1 MKWAK
6 GIVEWIDGD
15 TANISVVFSWDAAK
29 AYSRAVWYKQQGF
42 RVRVGGPGVFVLGKM
57 LKGVADE
64 IGGSI
69 KDAVVHHNP
78 LATFASRG
86 CDVGCWFCIVPPMEG
101 SKFTLIPDFPVRPIL
116 CDNNLSGLPV
126 HYQEHIIK
134 RYKDTGVPLLDANS
148 GFDPTAFDEDT
159 YARWKPINKGPWR
172 YAYDETGEREGVYR
186 TCKILK
192 DVPPNL
198 KRVYVLIGNE
208 PFEACMTRIKEVIG
222 WGAEP
227 HVQPVMKLNASV
239 KRPWVKKDLDWSAQL
254 LVDVARWIDGFVW
267 RKHSFA
273 EYKRAMKKRKQP
285 HSAQEVWDFW
295 NRR

>member
-1 MKWAK
+1 MRWAK
-6 GIVEWIDGD
+6 GIVEWFEGD
-15 TANISVVFSWDAAK
+15 TVNLSVVFSWDASS
-29 AYSRAVWYKQQGF
+29 AYSRAVWYKEQGF

-69 KDAVVHHNP
+69 EDAVVRHNP
-78 LATFASRG
+78 FATFASRG

-101 SKFTLIPDFPVRPIL
+101 NDFSLIPDFPVRPVL

-126 HYQEHIIK
+126 DYQEHIIK

-159 YARWKPINKGPWR
+159 YNRWATINKGPWR
-172 YAYDETGEREGVYR
+172 YAYDETGEREGVRR
-186 TCKILK
+186 TSEILK
-192 DVPPNL
+192 DVPANL

-208 PFEACMTRIKEVIG
+208 SFEACMARIQEVIA

-227 HVQPVMKLNASV
+227 HVQPVMKLNASE
-239 KRPWVKKDLDWSAQL
+239 KRPWVKKKMGWSEQL
-254 LVDVARWIDGFVW
+254 LADVARWTNGFVW
-267 RKHSFA
+267 RKTPFA
-273 EYKRAMKKRKQP
+273 DYDRALKSK
-285 HSAQEVWDFW
+285 AEVKPQLKLIA
-295 NRR
+295 